1 MRKETISILV
11 LVCLLLMPLG
21 AEAANVGGEFVSELR
36 LPIKQDEP
44 IGNTTLTLG
53 TQIAVDGEFGNLG
66 DWKLTFDV
74 SFDEKLNSFK
84 SNIWKGDDT
93 DQIGEAVTLEVG
105 EAYLNLYSI
114 GHDAVDVKLGKQYV
128 DMGVGDG
135 ITTFHLT
142 KPVAANFIDELQNT
156 RAVTGVK
163 VDGYPGDYHLELF
176 LQPKVTPTK
185 TGGAI
190 GEVYE
195 KALSEA
201 MSGIMEKMIVAGMF
215 IPADVDQFAI
225 IPTPVERTDS
235 LGWTLK
241 AATLVEDY
249 DVSVIY
255 QRGYVSTP
263 MISGFKMDIVDMVD
277 VGEGH
282 KIPIVQAITLEQGY
296 LPLQK
301 IGFTLEGALGDV
313 GVWSEVTYNIPKKK
327 FFSEEFQN
335 DFVPKEYR
343 FTDENYVT
351 GLIGADYFLENGVY
365 INGQLV
371 RGFPQEVSKN
381 MLNTYLVGNISQ
393 DFLNSRLTLEGSMV
407 YSFGEK
413 GWMFLPEAAYQVNSN
428 TKIMGRLAIPGGD
441 EDSLF
446 KKMGD
451 LTQVLIGVSVGF

>member
-1 MRKETISILV
+1 MRKESISILV
-11 LVCLLLMPLG
+11 LVCLLLMPLSVQ
-21 AEAANVGGEFVSELR
+21 AANVGGEFVSELR

-44 IGNTTLTLG
+44 VGNTTATLG
-53 TQIAVDGEFGNLG
+53 AKIAVDGEFGDLG
-66 DWKLTFDV
+66 DWKLTLDL
-74 SFDEKLNSFK
+74 SFDEKLNNFK

-93 DQIGEAVTLEVG
+93 DQMGEAVTLELG
-105 EAYLNLYSI
+105 EAYLNLYSV
-114 GHDAVDVKLGKQYV
+114 GYDALDFRLGKQHV

-135 ITTFHLT
+135 ITTFHLI

-163 VDGYPGDYHLELF
+163 VDGYPGDYHVELF

-185 TGGAI
+185 IGGAI
-190 GEVYE
+190 AAVYE
-195 KALSEA
+195 KTLTEA
-201 MSGIMEKMIVAGMF
+201 MMPMLDNMGEAHGVAF
-215 IPADVDQFAI
+215 AHEFDLSCNPPAYKDDG
-225 IPTPVERTDS
+225 

-241 AATLVEDY
+241 ATTLVEDY

-255 QRGYVSTP
+255 QRGYVSSP
-263 MISGFKMDIVDMVD
+263 MISDYDKQLVGFNPEKNV
-277 VGEGH
+277 
-282 KIPIVQAITLEQGY
+282 PIMQLQLEQGY

-301 IGFTLEGALGDV
+301 IGFTVEGAVGDV
-313 GVWSEVTYNIPKKK
+313 GVWSEVTYNIPKKG
-327 FFSEEFQN
+327 FFGEGFNNPLIPEEY
-335 DFVPKEYR
+335 K

-371 RGFPQEVSKN
+371 RGFPQEVTKN
-381 MLNTYLVGNISQ
+381 MINTYLVGNVSQ
-393 DFLNSRLTLEGSMV
+393 DFLNNRLTLEGSMV

-413 GWMFLPEAAYQVNSN
+413 GWILLPEAVYQVNSN
-428 TKIMGRLAIPGGD
+428 TKVMGRLAIPGGG